1 MSGRKVS
8 DVRDWGSHRLRL
20 PAEQA
25 LQAEHTE
32 PLPTAP
38 CGGIPRRAFLAGT
51 ASVLAYIASSLVTNA
66 QVAGQAPALGK
77 QILGPVLSQP
87 GWSKWIEE
95 GQIAPLYEGEI
106 ALLNSIA
113 ATPPHGSISE
123 AKALQVASHVRAL
136 RPDAAPAYVAAFLVF
151 AGLQSTTVFRQ
162 WHQASYA
169 KYARKSEYP
178 SGDDPY
184 IWGRDRIA
192 ASAAWANVEIGYAV
206 ERLELSGVPIL
217 SFSNETG
224 TRTSSGVIEDYLFE
238 HYRVVA
244 ARVDGNER
252 NPAEGSRL
260 AQMMFARKD
269 IGGFLNVISRG
280 YAHPSEN
287 ALLHSAVTNKDVSLC
302 SYVTDFEPDYK
313 VLLYGVGKELDA
325 WITKN
330 YPERGV
336 TWGLV
341 SGVRPLSRTSVRVG
355 NLAGNPRNSTHA
367 RGVAADIILAGPGA
381 YQLIEA
387 GRKAWGEALWKTA
400 LSGISTKYGLR
411 HLGASLN
418 DWPHIDIDPR
428 EGLGGGGIAQLGRW
442 RQSIARE
449 AEERPV
455 TQLLPQLIREP
466 QEISR
471 RPKQ

>member
-1 MSGRKVS
+1 MSGPEVS
-8 DVRDWGSHRLRL
+8 DLRDWGSHRLRL

-25 LQAEHTE
+25 LAAEHAE

-51 ASVLAYIASSLVTNA
+51 ASVLAYTASSLVANA

-106 ALLNSIA
+106 ALLNAIA

-123 AKALQVASHVRAL
+123 AKALQVESHVRAL

-151 AGLQSTTVFRQ
+151 AGLQGTTACRQ

-169 KYARKSEYP
+169 KYAHKSEYP

-224 TRTSSGVIEDYLFE
+224 ARTSSGVIEDYLFE

-269 IGGFLNVISRG
+269 IAGFLNVISRG
-280 YAHPSEN
+280 YTHPSEN
-287 ALLHSAVTNKDVSLC
+287 ALLHSVVANKDVSLC
-302 SYVTDFEPDYK
+302 SYVTDFEPDFK

-325 WITKN
+325 WMTKN

-336 TWGLV
+336 NWGLV

-355 NLAGNPRNSTHA
+355 NLAGNPRNSTHG

-387 GRKAWGEALWKTA
+387 GRKAWSEALWKAA
-400 LSGISTKYGLR
+400 LSGISAKYGLR
-411 HLGASLN
+411 HLGPSLN

-428 EGLGGGGIAQLGRW
+428 EGLRGGGIAQLGRW
-442 RQSIARE
+442 RQAIAKE